1 MAKENNIKLK
11 ATDITQAFLAL
22 REVSQSNDQ
31 PFKGQAKRLLW
42 EMQSEVKFIQSVSQE
57 DLEAIDKDI
66 EFGEKIVAPQYYPD
80 EYKPILEKVCKE
92 LPEKKSKVEQLM
104 EK

>member
-1 MAKENNIKLK
+1 MAKENNILLK

-42 EMQSEVKFIQSVSQE
+42 EMQSEVKFIQSVSQ
-57 DLEAIDKDI
+57 
-66 EFGEKIVAPQYYPD
+66 
-80 EYKPILEKVCKE
+80 
-92 LPEKKSKVEQLM
+92 
-104 EK
+104 

>member
-1 MAKENNIKLK
+1 MDNIRLK
-11 ATDITQAFLAL
+11 VNDIVKTFNTLNDL
-22 REVSQSNDQ
+22 VESNGS
-31 PFKGQAKRLLW
+31 PFRGQARRLLF
-42 EMQSEVKFIQSVSQE
+42 EMQPDYKFILSSSEQ
-57 DLEAIDKDI
+57 DLKDVQDKDI